1 MYNYSRPTSLG
12 IDERWE
18 RVLCYAFWW
27 VGGLILLF
35 VEQKNETVRHHAKQ
49 SVIIFGILS
58 GLLWLTNVFA
68 ALLGVLFGWIPVL
81 GWFFGVGLG
90 LIHGLVWV
98 VAVALWILLSVMA
111 YASPR
116 TLFVGPR
123 SDRML

>member
-27 VGGLILLF
+27 VSGLILLF

-58 GLLWLTNVFA
+58 AALWLTGAFA
-68 ALLGVLFGWIPVL
+68 AGLGAIPLIGLVFSFG
-81 GWFFGVGLG
+81 FG
-90 LIHGLVWV
+90 LIHGLLWF
-98 VAVALWILLSVMA
+98 VAVVLWILLMVMA
-111 YASPR
+111 YSSPR
-116 TLFVGPR
+116 TLIVGPR
-123 SDRML
+123 HDRMM